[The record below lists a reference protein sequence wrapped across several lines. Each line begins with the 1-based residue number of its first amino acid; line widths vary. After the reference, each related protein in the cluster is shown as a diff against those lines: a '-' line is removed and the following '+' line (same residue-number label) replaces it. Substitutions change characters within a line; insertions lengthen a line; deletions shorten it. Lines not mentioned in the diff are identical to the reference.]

1 MEPIKLETIA
11 EGEISKELDKI
22 QLAVEGIGD
31 VSYTSFKRLQDCSN
45 EALGGLNRDIQEMI
59 TVYRNYVA
67 ELRKN
72 EIAMEEL
79 REKVKQGTVS
89 NDDFSS
95 SQSRLSVQ
103 QADLKQKALEL
114 CNKIEQEV
122 KQTWKITEAIDK
134 KSSAITLLNENY
146 ADLNNHLKSVS
157 GLQALGLEKDGKS
170 IPLDELKEKVKLLKE
185 QYDIMN
191 AYEEGEG
198 ALAARED
205 FNGLKANGRDFTDF
219 LNRGIDELRNKPDR
233 TDDDNINLGW
243 LYKTRDETSS
253 NPKIVDFKQSLAE
266 KRAFYKENLDL
277 YMDYLQST
285 RSLWE
290 KDITSTGKQKVEVVD
305 VEIKDVK
312 GEQQKDL
319 DNLLKNYQGFTT
331 KMASLEK
338 DYQRDME
345 ILEEASRSST
355 EEKEKDRYN
364 EIMAS
369 RTNAYQTS
377 LTALISD
384 NSDFSK
390 VLFGDMENLSRSALK
405 KAINEAKQFVAE
417 RKQMMGKLSPEQ
429 QTLISKIEK
438 GIDAA
443 EKESSSRLPEKLKA
457 TSSALSECAKL
468 AEVFDSDLADVIQ
481 TAADVAAAAESIAT
495 GIAKMGQ
502 GKYLEGAASMLS
514 GVTSLISGIGK
525 RLKENKKVR
534 EEYEKGLVET
544 YSKEIGYNAVLR
556 ERLRLQKQ
564 IGETS
569 LEYFDRM
576 RNELVRQQGS
586 IQNEYDEV
594 WQKLMGEEY
603 ISGKGYRHGTWFRK
617 AKTWNE
623 YDSLA
628 GKSYEEIESL
638 YSQDKLEG
646 EAKILFERLKALKEE
661 GANVA
666 EMMNNLEQ
674 EMQQAWTGTTASSI
688 ADSIAQ
694 GLMNGKK
701 SAADFANE
709 FEGLMRSAMI
719 QAIKMKYLEKPLQ
732 DWYAAFADVAGSEN
746 GLDKENIARLKNQYD
761 SIIENAGKA
770 AADIEKVTGLQL
782 APDAGREAIAKGIES
797 MSQESANELNGR
809 FSALQYITSNID
821 THVSNIQSVLYL
833 AAERWVMIEENT
845 RYCRRLEAI
854 EADIRGMK
862 GGIDSMVNKGI
873 LMRTQ

>member
-253 NPKIVDFKQSLAE
+253 NPEIVDFKQSLAE

-638 YSQDKLEG
+638 YSQEKLEG

>member
-134 KSSAITLLNENY
+134 KSSAITFLNENY

-170 IPLDELKEKVKLLKE
+170 IPLDE
-185 QYDIMN
+185 
-191 AYEEGEG
+191 
-198 ALAARED
+198 
-205 FNGLKANGRDFTDF
+205 
-219 LNRGIDELRNKPDR
+219 
-233 TDDDNINLGW
+233 
-243 LYKTRDETSS
+243 TSS
-253 NPKIVDFKQSLAE
+253 NPEIMDFKQSLAE

-290 KDITSTGKQKVEVVD
+290 KDITLTGKRKVEVVD

-312 GEQQKDL
+312 GEQQKNL

-331 KMASLEK
+331 KMASLDK

-417 RKQMMGKLSPEQ
+417 RKQMMGELSPEQ

-457 TSSALSECAKL
+457 TSSALSECVKL

-576 RNELVRQQGS
+576 QNELVRQQGS

-638 YSQDKLEG
+638 YSQEKLEG

-666 EMMNNLEQ
+666 EMMKNLEQ

-701 SAADFANE
+701 SAADFAND

-833 AAERWVMIEENT
+833 VAERWVMIEENT
-845 RYCRRLEAI
+845 RYCRRLESI

>member
-185 QYDIMN
+185 QYDIIN

-205 FNGLKANGRDFTDF
+205 FNGLKANGWDFTDF

-253 NPKIVDFKQSLAE
+253 NPEIVDFKQSLAE

-277 YMDYLQST
+277 YMDYLQSA

-312 GEQQKDL
+312 GEQQKNL

-345 ILEEASRSST
+345 ILEEANRSST

-417 RKQMMGKLSPEQ
+417 RKQMMGELSPEQ

-576 RNELVRQQGS
+576 QNELVRQQGS

-638 YSQDKLEG
+638 YSQEKLEG

-666 EMMNNLEQ
+666 EMMKNLEQ

-701 SAADFANE
+701 SAADFAND

>member
-185 QYDIMN
+185 QYDIIN

-205 FNGLKANGRDFTDF
+205 FNGLKANGWDFTDF

-253 NPKIVDFKQSLAE
+253 NPEIVDFKQSLAE

-277 YMDYLQST
+277 YMDYLQSA

-312 GEQQKDL
+312 GEQQKNL

-345 ILEEASRSST
+345 ILEEANRSST

-417 RKQMMGKLSPEQ
+417 RKQMMGELSPEQ

-576 RNELVRQQGS
+576 QNELVRHQGS

-638 YSQDKLEG
+638 YSQEKLEG

-666 EMMNNLEQ
+666 EMMKNLEQ

-701 SAADFANE
+701 SAADFAND

>member
-185 QYDIMN
+185 QYDIIN

-253 NPKIVDFKQSLAE
+253 NPEIVDFKQSLAE

-277 YMDYLQST
+277 YMDYLQSA

-312 GEQQKDL
+312 GEQQKNL

-345 ILEEASRSST
+345 ILEEANRSST

-417 RKQMMGKLSPEQ
+417 RKQMMGELSPEQ

-576 RNELVRQQGS
+576 QNELVRQQGS

-638 YSQDKLEG
+638 YSQEKLEG

-666 EMMNNLEQ
+666 EMMKNLEQ

-701 SAADFANE
+701 SAADFAND
-709 FEGLMRSAMI
+709 FESLMRSAMI

>member
-11 EGEISKELDKI
+11 EGEISKELNKI

-45 EALGGLNRDIQEMI
+45 EAFGGLNRDIQEMI

-95 SQSRLSVQ
+95 SQFRLSVQ

-114 CNKIEQEV
+114 CNKIEQEI
-122 KQTWKITEAIDK
+122 KQTRKITEAIDK
-134 KSSAITLLNENY
+134 KSSAITLLNEKY
-146 ADLNNHLKSVS
+146 ADLNNPLKSVS
-157 GLQALGLEKDGKS
+157 DLQALGLEKDGKS
-170 IPLDELKEKVKLLKE
+170 IPLDE
-185 QYDIMN
+185 
-191 AYEEGEG
+191 
-198 ALAARED
+198 
-205 FNGLKANGRDFTDF
+205 TS
-219 LNRGIDELRNKPDR
+219 PD
-233 TDDDNINLGW
+233 L
-243 LYKTRDETSS
+243 E
-253 NPKIVDFKQSLAE
+253 IVDFKQLLVE
-266 KRAFYKENLDL
+266 KRVFYKENLDL

-312 GEQQKDL
+312 GEQQKIL
-319 DNLLKNYQGFTT
+319 DNLLNNYQGFTT

-355 EEKEKDRYN
+355 EEKERERYN
-364 EIMAS
+364 EAMAS

-377 LTALISD
+377 LTTLISD

-468 AEVFDSDLADVIQ
+468 AEVFDSDLANVIQ

-576 RNELVRQQGS
+576 QNELVRQQGS

-628 GKSYEEIESL
+628 DKSYEEIESL
-638 YSQDKLEG
+638 YSQEKLEG

-666 EMMNNLEQ
+666 EMMKNLEQ

-701 SAADFANE
+701 SAADFADD

-732 DWYAAFADVAGSEN
+732 DWYTAFANVAGAEN
-746 GLDKENIARLKNQYD
+746 GLDKENIAQLKNQYD

-770 AADIEKVTGLQL
+770 AADLEQVIGLQL
-782 APDAGREAIAKGIES
+782 APDTSREAIAKGMES

-821 THVSNIQSVLYL
+821 ANVSNIQSVLYL

>member
-134 KSSAITLLNENY
+134 KSSAITFLNENY

-198 ALAARED
+198 ALAVRED

-253 NPKIVDFKQSLAE
+253 NPEIVDFKQSLAE

-290 KDITSTGKQKVEVVD
+290 KDITLTGKRKVEVVD

-312 GEQQKDL
+312 GEQQKNL

-331 KMASLEK
+331 KMASLDK

-457 TSSALSECAKL
+457 TSSALSECVKL

-576 RNELVRQQGS
+576 QNELVRQQGS

-638 YSQDKLEG
+638 YSQEKLEG

-666 EMMNNLEQ
+666 EMMKNLEQ

-701 SAADFANE
+701 SAADFAND

-845 RYCRRLEAI
+845 RYCRRLESI

>member
-122 KQTWKITEAIDK
+122 KQTWKITEAINK

-185 QYDIMN
+185 QYDIIN

-253 NPKIVDFKQSLAE
+253 NPEIVDFKQSLAE

-290 KDITSTGKQKVEVVD
+290 KDITLTGKQKVEVVD

-312 GEQQKDL
+312 DEQQKNL
-319 DNLLKNYQGFTT
+319 DNLLKNYQSFTT
-331 KMASLEK
+331 KMASLDK

-417 RKQMMGKLSPEQ
+417 RKQMMGELSPEQ

-576 RNELVRQQGS
+576 QNELVRQQGS

-638 YSQDKLEG
+638 YSQEKLEG

-666 EMMNNLEQ
+666 EMMKNLEQ

-701 SAADFANE
+701 SAADFAND

>member
-59 TVYRNYVA
+59 TVYRIYVA

-72 EIAMEEL
+72 EIAMEDL

-122 KQTWKITEAIDK
+122 KQTRKITEAIDK

-157 GLQALGLEKDGKS
+157 GLQTLGLEKDGKS

-253 NPKIVDFKQSLAE
+253 NPEIVDFKQSLAE

-305 VEIKDVK
+305 VEIKDMK
-312 GEQQKDL
+312 GEQQKNL

-364 EIMAS
+364 EIMAL

-417 RKQMMGKLSPEQ
+417 RKQMMGELSPEQ

-576 RNELVRQQGS
+576 QNELVRQQGS

-638 YSQDKLEG
+638 YSQDKLDG

-666 EMMNNLEQ
+666 EMVKNLEQ
-674 EMQQAWTGTTASSI
+674 EMQQAWAGTTASSI

-701 SAADFANE
+701 SAADFAND

-732 DWYAAFADVAGSEN
+732 DWYTAFANVAVSES
-746 GLDKENIARLKNQYD
+746 GLDKENIAQLKNQYD

-770 AADIEKVTGLQL
+770 AADLEKVTGLQL

-797 MSQESANELNGR
+797 MSQETANELNGR

>member
-638 YSQDKLEG
+638 YSQEKLEG